1 MIQQC
6 SCIKQKRPCVPNKAP
21 MGLITTSA
29 PFELI
34 SVDYLYLE
42 PSKGGYEYILVLVD
56 HFTRFPQ
63 AYPNKNK
70 SGKMGA
76 EKIFHDFFPGSG
88 TLTNYTT
95 IRGGSLRMHC
105 FKDSNSWLAYLIPEG
120 LHTTHRGIPSK
131 GRTEHCSKCFGRYRK
146 RKSLIGKNIFRIW
159 FMHITALPTMLQD
172 THHSFSCMVEPHAC
186 QSTCSL
192 T

>member
-21 MGLITTSA
+21 VGLITTSA

-76 EKIFHDFFPGSG
+76 EKIFQDFIPRFGYPDKLHHDQGREFENALFQR
-88 TLTNYTT
+88 LQQ
-95 IRGGSLRMHC
+95 
-105 FKDSNSWLAYLIPEG
+105 LA
-120 LHTTHRGIPSK
+120 GIS
-131 GRTEHCSKCFGRYRK
+131 
-146 RKSLIGKNIFRIW
+146 
-159 FMHITALPTMLQD
+159 
-172 THHSFSCMVEPHAC
+172 HS
-186 QSTCSL
+186 
-192 T
+192 